1 MNETFAAK
9 GGRKEAVWTDLAKK
23 LGLGN
28 HGIGQI
34 FIVVNGQRK
43 ENQCN
48 HLVTLE
54 FLLKPATRDV
64 PSNFTKFV
72 PFKGDTMFLFSN
84 SKSV

>member
-1 MNETFAAK
+1 MNLPRQIHFGMKLNMNETFAAK

-43 ENQCN
+43 EKTMQ
-48 HLVTLE
+48 
-54 FLLKPATRDV
+54 
-64 PSNFTKFV
+64 PSGHTGVSFEA
-72 PFKGDTMFLFSN
+72 SN
-84 SKSV
+84 ERCT